1 MEQQEKK
8 PAVVALL
15 TDFGQSD
22 GYVGVMK
29 GVILRIVPR
38 AQIVDITHDIAPQ
51 DVAAGAWILA
61 TSYRYFPHNTVFTCV
76 VDPGVGSSRLPI
88 AIHAGDWYF
97 VGPDNGLFHYI
108 MAEQPVH
115 AAVILDRSDCHLSEV
130 SSTFHGRDIFS
141 PVAAHLAHGLADG
154 LSSGAALSRVGSPIT
169 PAALQRLDIAPL
181 QREDGQ
187 LIAHVVHIDHFG
199 NIITDIPLSL
209 VPDLLERP
217 GMQLLF
223 PAQALTITA
232 RRRSFASPQEPAQ
245 DEQPFIYGDSSGHAA
260 VAIRNDSAT
269 RTLSI
274 RRGDAVILITGGGGQ
289 K

>member
-8 PAVVALL
+8 QAVVALL

-29 GVILRIVPR
+29 GVILRIASH
-38 AQIVDITHDIAPQ
+38 AQIVDITHDVAPQ
-51 DVAAGAWILA
+51 DIAAGAWILA
-61 TSYRYFPHNTVFTCV
+61 TSYRYFPRNTVFTCV

-88 AIHAGDWYF
+88 ALHAGDWYF
-97 VGPDNGLFHYI
+97 VGPDNGLFHYAI
-108 MAEQPVH
+108 AEQPVH
-115 AAVILDRSDCHLSEV
+115 AAVILDQSDYHLSEV

-141 PVAAHLAHGLADG
+141 PVAASIAAGV
-154 LSSGAALSRVGSPIT
+154 ALSQVGSPIT
-169 PAALQRLDIAPL
+169 PTALQRLDIAPL
-181 QREDGQ
+181 QREDGRV
-187 LIAHVVHIDHFG
+187 IAHVVHIDHFG
-199 NIITDIPLSL
+199 NIVTDIPLIL

-223 PAQALTITA
+223 PAQGITVTA
-232 RRRSFASPQEPAQ
+232 RRHTFASPQEPTL
-245 DEQPFIYGDSSGHAA
+245 DKQPFIYGDSSGHVA

-269 RTLSI
+269 RILNI
-274 RRGDAVILITGGGGQ
+274 RRGDSVILIMGGNGQ